1 MTKDETTGNDAWTAS
16 GNITRR
22 RIKHAAVYLML
33 VAAYYVLFQLF
44 YNMVA
49 FRNPFPYTD
58 AHDLLLGIV
67 LNFCPIFIIS
77 TFNLWMVFRLV
88 RIKKIALKIAVDGII
103 SYLFNIALNVGFIIA
118 MTGNKN
124 SSVDWAGTV
133 FNNTFIWLAI
143 EMVYYMRNFKR
154 QMTEAKHAEQRVLQ
168 YRYDALKAQV
178 NPHFLFNS
186 LNILSSLV
194 SQDPAKA
201 KNFTID
207 LSRMFRYIMQEQDK
221 ELVALASEVD
231 FLESYISVLET
242 RYFNQLFVEIIGKEN
257 IRDHQ
262 IIPYTMQLL
271 VENVTKHNVIS
282 TRHPMHIT
290 IRFGEDKAWIEN
302 PIVPKQS
309 GGSSHFGLNYL
320 TQLYAI
326 HGKEFTTA
334 NDGQTFTATI
344 PYII

>member
-1 MTKDETTGNDAWTAS
+1 MTKDETTGNDTWSTHA
-16 GNITRR
+16 NRRTRR
-22 RIKHAAVYLML
+22 LKQAAVYMLL

-49 FRNPFPYTD
+49 FRNPLPYAD
-58 AHDLLLGIV
+58 AQELLLGIA
-67 LNFCPIFIIS
+67 LNFFPIFIIS

-88 RIKKIALKIAVDGII
+88 RIKRIAMKIAVDGII
-103 SYLFNIALNVGFIIA
+103 SYLFTIAFNVGFIIV
-118 MTGNKN
+118 MTGNRN

-154 QMTEAKHAEQRVLQ
+154 KMLEAKRAEQRILQ
-168 YRYDALKAQV
+168 YKYDALKAQV

-201 KNFTID
+201 KAFTID

-221 ELVALASEVD
+221 ELVALESEVD

-290 IRFGEDKAWIEN
+290 IRFGKDKAWIAN
-302 PIVPKQS
+302 PVVKKQS
-309 GGSSHFGLNYL
+309 DSSSRFGLNYL

-326 HGKEFTTA
+326 HGKEFATA
-334 NDGQTFTATI
+334 NDGLTFTATV